1 VHRCDS
7 FGGFGPEGRDLRRM
21 FMGRHFGG
29 RGSGRF
35 AGGFMG
41 PEGFGG
47 GDFRTGRKLSSADLQ
62 LLILALL
69 ADKPRHGYELI
80 KAFEE
85 RSKGFYSPSPGMVY
99 PALTYLEELGH
110 ARVEAEGTRKLY
122 HITPEGVAYLAQHR
136 STVDSIL
143 AQLEQVG
150 QKMDRV
156 RRFFSGEED
165 GEENVGPRGR
175 ASAFREVWMSYR
187 QLGIALRQRRA
198 HGSDH
203 EKIVEILRRAAEEI
217 RAMAEGG
224 DAKEK

>member
-1 VHRCDS
+1 
-7 FGGFGPEGRDLRRM
+7 M

-47 GDFRTGRKLSSADLQ
+47 GDFRTGRKLASADLQ

-122 HITPEGVAYLAQHR
+122 HITQDGTAYLQQHR
-136 STVDSIL
+136 TTVDSIF

-150 QKMDRV
+150 QKMDRM
-156 RRFFSGEED
+156 RRYFSGEEND
-165 GEENVGPRGR
+165 DEDVGPGGQHR
-175 ASAFREVWMSYR
+175 AFREVWMAYR
-187 QLGIALRQRRA
+187 QLGIALRQQRA

-203 EKIVEILRRAAEEI
+203 QKIAEILRRAAEEI
-217 RAMAEGG
+217 RAASEGESRES
-224 DAKEK
+224 KK

>member
-1 VHRCDS
+1 
-7 FGGFGPEGRDLRRM
+7 M

-47 GDFRTGRKLSSADLQ
+47 GDFRTGRKLASADLQ

-99 PALTYLEELGH
+99 PALTYLEELGF

-122 HITPEGVAYLAQHR
+122 HITQEGTDYLHKHR
-136 STVDSIL
+136 ATVDSIF

-165 GEENVGPRGR
+165 GEEDVGPVGR
-175 ASAFREVWMSYR
+175 ARAFREVWMAYR

-198 HGSDH
+198 HAVEH
-203 EKIVEILRRAAEEI
+203 EKIVEILRRATEEV
-217 RAMAEGG
+217 RAIVEGG
-224 DAKEK
+224 PGK